1 MARYVIIPI
10 DLAHELHEPLRRH
23 YQDDPSVHVIVE
35 RRRPDDASS
44 RAASAGRRTADRGP
58 AGRSRRVVVSTAPG
72 LLPPEA
78 LPHARRLRF
87 LRTVDS
93 DSPEIAD
100 RESLQLVARFQQGD
114 RDAFEA
120 LYRRHFDDI
129 YGYLRI
135 SLGSVQQAEDVS
147 QQVFI
152 RALQALPHYKFRP
165 NVPFWPWLREIARNE
180 VRRAL
185 RPRGVSIEPRDP
197 TEIDVAGEA
206 LSGWQ
211 SERRLIALSEQL
223 PRREQQVFMLRYG
236 VGLSIAET
244 AAVIEATEDAVKS
257 LAKRALARVRQEMR
271 DAGDAPPHRMPMDR
285 RLRSSPVVG
294 SRRAALGPLGARAR
308 ARGVH

>member
-1 MARYVIIPI
+1 MARYVIIPN

-23 YQDDPSVHVIVE
+23 YQDQPSVHVIVE
-35 RRRPDDASS
+35 RRRPGDQSGGSAG
-44 RAASAGRRTADRGP
+44 AGRRTADRGP
-58 AGRSRRVVVSTAPG
+58 AGRSRHVVVSTAPG
-72 LLPPEA
+72 SLPPEA
-78 LPHARRLRF
+78 VPHARRLRF
-87 LRTVDS
+87 LRTVES

-100 RESLQLVARFQQGD
+100 RESLRLVARFQQGD

-120 LYRRHFDDI
+120 LYRRHFDDV

-135 SLGSVQQAEDVS
+135 SLGSVHQAEDVA

-152 RALQALPHYKFRP
+152 RALQALPQYKFRP

-185 RPRGVSIEPRDP
+185 RPRGVSVESRDP
-197 TEIDVAGEA
+197 TELDVAGDS

-211 SERRLIALSEQL
+211 SERRLIALSEHL
-223 PRREQQVFMLRYG
+223 PHREQQVFMLRYG

-244 AAVIEATEDAVKS
+244 GSVIGASEDAVKS

-271 DAGDAPPHRMPMDR
+271 DSGDAPPHRLPMRR
-285 RLRSSPVVG
+285 RLRPSPVVG
-294 SRRAALGPLGARAR
+294 SRRAALQPVGGRSRAV
-308 ARGVH
+308 AVH